1 MDLMKNIVTQAAVRT
16 TPRPL
21 LEFSEAI
28 GLFLVVDKQQ
38 RRQGD
43 CPFVSYALFNE
54 AEECGDAVITS
65 GAWSEVHPS
74 FVGIPLV
81 RGIQVPCFLAYPSSP
96 TPQVAH
102 FVDAM
107 RRALAEQGR

>member
-1 MDLMKNIVTQAAVRT
+1 MSPIVDADS
-16 TPRPL
+16 
-21 LEFSEAI
+21 FD
-28 GLFLVVDKQQ
+28 F
-38 RRQGD
+38 
-43 CPFVSYALFNE
+43 ALFNE

-81 RGIQVPCFLAYPSSP
+81 CDIKVPCFLACPSSP
-96 TPQVAH
+96 TPQVAR

>member
-1 MDLMKNIVTQAAVRT
+1 MELMKNIVTQAAVRT

-43 CPFVSYALFNE
+43 CPFVSYWSDGVLTPTSSVHKETPLF
-54 AEECGDAVITS
+54 
-65 GAWSEVHPS
+65 
-74 FVGIPLV
+74 L
-81 RGIQVPCFLAYPSSP
+81 R
-96 TPQVAH
+96 
-102 FVDAM
+102 
-107 RRALAEQGR
+107 